1 MTPPTKPEQEGPPG
15 DRARV
20 VRFELAPATII
31 ALVLVIAGVWLLIRL
46 LPVLLVLVVALLTL
60 DTMSPAVRWL
70 EARRVGRGL
79 AIAIVFTTLSVVAL
93 LVAALTIPSLVAQ
106 ASALLQQEPALRSHL
121 ADRLAG
127 FPPSAQLASWL
138 RNFKYDNLA
147 GGGAWAFAYS
157 VRVTEVVAYGVSA
170 IFLALYMLIER
181 DQLRGGIFAV
191 VPRSHHIR
199 LSRVMMNLET
209 IVGAY
214 IRGQA
219 LTCLL
224 IAAFTFILLT
234 ACGVENAMALALIA
248 GVADV
253 LPYVGVF
260 LAVAPAVLAALPR
273 GPVVTIIVLLSMLA
287 YQEFENRFLV
297 PRVYGKAL
305 RLPSSV
311 VLLALLAGGTLMGI
325 LGVLLALPVA
335 AAVMML
341 HEELRVQ
348 LPGEQEQVADADL
361 REGDDR
367 AEQEYERRAE
377 GASAEQ
383 SAAIAVEISDDRL
396 KEEREKGEPGSGALG
411 RVAYMIPMRKQE

>member
-1 MTPPTKPEQEGPPG
+1 MTPPTKPERQGPPG

-79 AIAIVFTTLSVVAL
+79 AIAIVFTTLSVVVL

-127 FPPSAQLASWL
+127 FPLTAQLASWL
-138 RNFKYDNLA
+138 RNFKYDSLA
-147 GGGAWAFAYS
+147 GAGGAWALAYS
-157 VRVTEVVAYGVSA
+157 VRVTEAVAYGVSA
-170 IFLALYMLIER
+170 IFLALYMMIER

-224 IAAFTFILLT
+224 MAAFTFILLT
-234 ACGVENAMALALIA
+234 ACGVKNAMALALIA

-311 VLLALLAGGTLMGI
+311 VLFALLAGGTLMGI
-325 LGVLLALPVA
+325 FGVLLALPIA
-335 AAVMML
+335 ATVMML

-396 KEEREKGEPGSGALG
+396 KEEREKSGPGSGL
-411 RVAYMIPMRKQE
+411 

>member
-1 MTPPTKPEQEGPPG
+1 MNPTTKSERPVLP
-15 DRARV
+15 DNHARV
-20 VRFELAPATII
+20 VRFELAPATMLW
-31 ALVLVIAGVWLLIRL
+31 LVLIIAGVWLLIRL
-46 LPVLLVLVVALLTL
+46 LPVLLVLVVALLAL
-60 DTMSPAVRWL
+60 DTISPVVRWL
-70 EARRVGRGL
+70 EARRVHRGL
-79 AIAIVFTTLSVVAL
+79 AIAIVFTTISAVVL
-93 LVAALTIPSLVAQ
+93 LFAALTIPSLVAQ
-106 ASALLQQEPALRSHL
+106 GSAMLQQEPALRSYL

-127 FPPSAQLASWL
+127 FPPSAQLAVWL
-138 RNFKYDNLA
+138 RNFRIDSLFDSF
-147 GGGAWAFAYS
+147 GASAFAYS
-157 VRVTEVVAYGVSA
+157 VRFTLIVGYGVSA
-170 IFLALYMLIER
+170 IFLALYMMIER
-181 DQLRGGIFAV
+181 DHLRGGIFAV

-224 IAAFTFILLT
+224 MAGFTFILLT
-234 ACGVENAMALALIA
+234 VCGVNNAMVLALIA

-253 LPYVGVF
+253 LPYFGVV

-273 GPVVTIIVLLSMLA
+273 GPAVTIIVLLAMLA
-287 YQEFENRFLV
+287 YQEFESRFLV
-297 PRVYGKAL
+297 PRIYGKAL

-311 VLLALLAGGTLMGI
+311 VLISLLAGWTLMGI
-325 LGVLLALPVA
+325 LGALLALPVS

-341 HEELRVQ
+341 LEELRIH
-348 LPGEQEQVADADL
+348 LPGEQEQEADTDL

-367 AEQEYERRAE
+367 AEKEYERRTE

-396 KEEREKGEPGSGALG
+396 KEETEKSQAPE
-411 RVAYMIPMRKQE
+411 